1 MIIARNVDE
10 LRAACSG
17 SISFVPTMGALHAG
31 HASLIE
37 LAAVDGGCVVV
48 SDFVNPTQFGTGEDF
63 DLYPRDLDAD
73 AVIAAAAGASVLFV
87 PTLETVYPTGFAT
100 TVEPGA
106 LASQLCG
113 ATRPG
118 HFAGVATIVTRLF
131 GIVRPVRAIFG
142 RKDYQQL
149 IVVSSVTRD
158 LALAVEIIGAP
169 TVRDPDG
176 LALSSRN
183 RYLTADERSTALAIP
198 HALDT
203 IAAAYVAGERDAG
216 ALVLPA
222 LEQLSA
228 IQLDYLELR
237 NAHDLGP
244 YEPSQ
249 PAIALVAGHVGK
261 TRLIDNIELAPDAE
275 RVSTKEFA

>member
-1 MIIARNVDE
+1 MIIARSIDD
-10 LRAACSG
+10 LRAACTG
-17 SISFVPTMGALHAG
+17 PISLVPTMGGLHAG

-37 LAAVDGGCVVV
+37 RAADGGCVVV

-100 TVEPGA
+100 TVELGA

-118 HFAGVATIVTRLF
+118 HFAAVATIVTRLF
-131 GIVRPVRAIFG
+131 AIVRPVRAIFG

-158 LALAVEIIGAP
+158 LALGVEIIGAP

-198 HALDT
+198 RALDT
-203 IAAAYVAGERDAG
+203 IAAAYVAGERDSA

-228 IQLDYLELR
+228 IPLDYLELR
-237 NAHDLGP
+237 NACDLGP
-244 YEPSQ
+244 YEPCQ

-261 TRLIDNIELAPDAE
+261 TRLIDNIELAPDTE

>member
-1 MIIARNVDE
+1 MIIARSIDD
-10 LRAACSG
+10 LRAACTG
-17 SISFVPTMGALHAG
+17 PISLVPTMGGLHAG

-37 LAAVDGGCVVV
+37 RAADGGCVVV

-100 TVEPGA
+100 TVELGA

-118 HFAGVATIVTRLF
+118 HFAAVATIVTRLF
-131 GIVRPVRAIFG
+131 AIVRPVRAIFG

-158 LALAVEIIGAP
+158 LALGVEIIGAP

-198 HALDT
+198 RALDT
-203 IAAAYVAGERDAG
+203 IAAAYVAGERDSA

-228 IQLDYLELR
+228 IPLDYLELR
-237 NAHDLGP
+237 NACDLGP
-244 YEPSQ
+244 YEPCQ